1 MKVFAGDPKMI
12 YQAILFDPLT
22 GAVLSLAEIRDMVNE
37 MFEANKEYLG
47 YFHSLKI

>member
-1 MKVFAGDPKMI
+1 MI

-47 YFHSLKI
+47 YFHSLKA